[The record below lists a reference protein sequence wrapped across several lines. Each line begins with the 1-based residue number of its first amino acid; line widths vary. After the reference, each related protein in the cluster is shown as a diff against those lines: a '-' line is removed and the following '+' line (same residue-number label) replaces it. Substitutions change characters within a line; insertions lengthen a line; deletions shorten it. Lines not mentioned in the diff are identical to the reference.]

1 MKRMIFAIV
10 AILTL
15 GMASTASAQIN
26 PQQPIPAD
34 KEIRIGKL
42 ENGLTYYIR
51 HNEKPKGMANFYIV
65 HDVGAIQEEDNQQ
78 GLAHFLEHMA
88 FNGTKNYPEKTM
100 IEYLEKIGVKFGAN
114 LNAFTSWDLTQYF
127 MTDVPVARESVV
139 DSTLMILHDWSH
151 FINLEEDEIDSERGV
166 IKEELRT
173 RDGASWR
180 STIEMLKAV
189 GKGTLYAERNLI
201 GHLDGLQ
208 SFTYDD
214 IRSFYDKWYRP
225 DYQAVVVVG
234 DIDVDKVEQKIKTIM
249 ADIPAP
255 AADAA
260 QKEVIV
266 VPDNDEPIV
275 SVFTDP
281 EMQRSQ
287 FQIVY
292 KAQAMPK
299 QMKNLVA
306 YELIEIV
313 KSHIS
318 NMINERL
325 SDIARKPNAPFIQAG
340 VQAGGGFGICPTL
353 EIAGGSGMTQDGKIM
368 EGYMAVLTEMERM
381 RRYGFTEGEFERS
394 KNNMLSYIETKY
406 NSRDDKEHEAYAEA
420 CIANFREGTPIYDA
434 ETEYQLDKQL
444 IDIISCDMI
453 NATVKQ
459 LYEPLKNVVI
469 IINSP
474 EKEGV
479 AVPTEEELVA
489 ALKEVVA
496 SEIKP
501 FEDNV
506 KKEPLIGEDVV
517 LKGSP
522 VKKAKQNETIGTT
535 EWTLKN
541 GIQVIIKQTPY
552 EADAINLEAVS
563 DGGAA
568 VFADEDYYSA
578 QMLGSVMSMSGI
590 SKFSASDLR
599 KQLSGKQ
606 AHVGVG
612 VGAYKHSVEGSAAL
626 KDVETMFQLM
636 YLNFTAPRFTEEDFT
651 TLMNRYDAMLA
662 NQLTNP
668 DFIFMQNK
676 MKSLY
681 GDNFRRQQL
690 TPEILG
696 TVKLERMADI
706 HSQLYSNAQGF
717 RFTIYGNMSP
727 EELKPLVEKY
737 IGSLPTQKKPSN
749 KFVDDQVRVATGV
762 VNDFTAKME
771 QPKVSVFVG
780 FSGKTDFTI
789 KNSLTIQYLSQAL
802 SNRYLKSIREEKG
815 GTYGVGVRGSHNT
828 HPAHHYLMQIQFDTN
843 EQMADELTDIVIA
856 EIEKIAAEGPLAEDM
871 DKTREFLLKDY
882 KKNIEQNGWWSRT
895 MQTYYDFGVDYVND
909 YEEAV
914 NNITSADVQALAKR
928 MLDEK
933 SMIKVVMRPE
943 K

>member
-1 MKRMIFAIV
+1 MIFAIV
-10 AILTL
+10 SMLML
-15 GMASTASAQIN
+15 GVASASAQMDAM
-26 PQQPIPAD
+26 QQLPAD
-34 KEIRIGKL
+34 KAIRVGKL

-65 HDVGAIQEEDNQQ
+65 HDVGAIQEDDNQQ
-78 GLAHFLEHMA
+78 GLAHFVEHMA

-151 FINLEEDEIDSERGV
+151 FINLEEEEIDSERGV

-173 RDGASWR
+173 RDSASWR

-208 SFTYDD
+208 NFTYDD
-214 IRSFYDKWYRP
+214 IRSFYNKWYRT
-225 DYQAVVVVG
+225 DYQTVVVVG
-234 DIDVDKVEQKIKTIM
+234 DIDVDQVEQKIKTIM

-275 SVFTDP
+275 SIFSDP

-287 FQIVY
+287 LQIIF
-292 KAQAMPK
+292 KGQAMPK
-299 QMKNLVA
+299 QFKNTLQ
-306 YELIEIV
+306 YEMIEVV

-325 SDIARKPNAPFIQAG
+325 NDLSRKPNAPFIGASFQP
-340 VQAGGGFGICPTL
+340 GGSFGICPTL
-353 EIAGGSGMTQDGKIM
+353 DIVAGQVMTQEGKIV
-368 EGYMAVLTEMERM
+368 EGYKALLVEMERM

-394 KNNMLSYIETKY
+394 KNNMLSYNEQKY
-406 NSRDDKEHEAYAEA
+406 NSREDKEHDVYAEM

-444 IDIISCDMI
+444 IENISCEVV
-453 NATVKQ
+453 NQVVKQ

-469 IINSP
+469 TVNSP
-474 EKEGV
+474 IKEGL

-496 SEIKP
+496 SDIKP

-506 KKEPLIGEDVV
+506 KKEPLISEDVV

-522 VKKAKQNETIGTT
+522 VKKEKQNAVLGTT

-541 GIQVIIKQTPY
+541 GIQVIVKQTPY
-552 EADAINLEAVS
+552 EADAINLEAVA

-568 VFADEDYYSA
+568 IFADEDYYSA
-578 QMLGSVMSMSGI
+578 QILSTVMSMSGI

-599 KQLSGKQ
+599 KQLSGKN
-606 AHVGVG
+606 ARVHAG
-612 VGAYKHSVEGSAAL
+612 VGAYKHSVEGTAAL
-626 KDVETMFQLM
+626 KDAETMFQLM
-636 YLNFTAPRFTEEDFT
+636 YLTFTAPRFTEEDFA

-668 DFIFMQNK
+668 DFIAMQER
-676 MKSLY
+676 MKTLY
-681 GDNFRRQQL
+681 GDNYRRQQL
-690 TPEILG
+690 SPELLS
-696 TVKLERMADI
+696 TVKFERMADI

-749 KFVDDQVRVATGV
+749 KFVDDKVRVATDV
-762 VNDFTAKME
+762 VNDFTTKME
-771 QPKVSVFVG
+771 QPKVSVFVA
-780 FSGKTDFTI
+780 FSGESKFTV
-789 KNSLTIQYLSQAL
+789 KNSLTIQFLSQAL

-815 GTYGVGVRGSHNT
+815 GTYGVSVRGSQNT
-828 HPAHHYLMQIQFDTN
+828 HPVQHYLVQIQFDTN

-856 EIEKIAAEGPLAEDM
+856 EIEKIAAEGPLQEDM
-871 DKTREFLLKDY
+871 DKTREFLLKDH

-895 MQTYYDFGVDYVND
+895 MQTYYDFGVNYVDD
-909 YEEAV
+909 YEPAV

-928 MLDEK
+928 LLSEK
-933 SMIKVVMRPE
+933 SMVKVVMRPA